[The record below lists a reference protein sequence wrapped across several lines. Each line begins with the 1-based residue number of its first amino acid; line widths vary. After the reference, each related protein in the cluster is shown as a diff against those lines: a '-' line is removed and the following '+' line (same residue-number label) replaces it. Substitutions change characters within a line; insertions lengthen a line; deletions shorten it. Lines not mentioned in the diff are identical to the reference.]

1 MATVLII
8 LGFLL
13 ALVGIA
19 GSILPV
25 LPGPPLGFFA
35 LIILSVAKDW
45 EPFSVTFLVIMA
57 ALTTGVTVLD
67 YVAPA
72 VGVKKYGGSKFAVWA
87 SIIGLIVGV
96 FFFPPWGMI
105 IGAFL
110 GALAG
115 EAVFGE
121 KGKPV
126 MQVVWGVFV
135 GTLAGTGLKL
145 AVSGVVLFFYIKEMF

>member
-1 MATVLII
+1 
-8 LGFLL
+8 
-13 ALVGIA
+13 
-19 GSILPV
+19 
-25 LPGPPLGFFA
+25 
-35 LIILSVAKDW
+35 
-45 EPFSVTFLVIMA
+45 MA

-87 SIIGLIVGV
+87 SITGLIVGV

-126 MQVVWGVFV
+126 MRVVWGVFA

-145 AVSGVVLFFYIKEMF
+145 AVSGVILFFYIKEMF